1 MYFHLGYLVD
11 TSTTFLLLTN
21 QNPKVRVTRDVT
33 FTEPDRA
40 WTRTTSQLESKPGPF
55 LGHHTSS

>member
-33 FTEPDRA
+33 FIEPDRA
-40 WTRTTSQLESKPGPF
+40 
-55 LGHHTSS
+55 

>member
-1 MYFHLGYLVD
+1 MYFHPGYLVD

-33 FTEPDRA
+33 FTEPERA
-40 WTRTTSQLESKPGPF
+40 
-55 LGHHTSS
+55 